1 MIWLEGQNMTWSIL
15 RSGKMG
21 CFLMTAQE
29 VSDTLLI
36 QFDFHLTSHQVG
48 LFGCLVM
55 TLWKELVVWVPE
67 YPVWRSTELNL
78 LAVWTPRHASGCLW
92 LPSPEMLEIPWDSN
106 LEHGN
111 DRILWFATFRYPLH
125 GSRFVSKWT
134 CIDVLFHSFSLGS
147 EASIPASFMFS
158 SALHQEDL
166 EWLKIPCDSAKLLAR
181 SRCTYCIIY
190 IYLCFMFF
198 INANSLLP
206 ILKIPLHW
214 PPFATGSMSGSQSPQ
229 ELQLFTRQLVSCS
242 PNEKKNIERHKFMD
256 WTDCYGSRDLKHE
269 GLRFI
274 YNI

>member
-1 MIWLEGQNMTWSIL
+1 MIGLEGQNMTWSIL

-36 QFDFHLTSHQVG
+36 HFDFHLTSHQVG

-158 SALHQEDL
+158 SGFA
-166 EWLKIPCDSAKLLAR
+166 
-181 SRCTYCIIY
+181 SRRPRGVE
-190 IYLCFMFF
+190 
-198 INANSLLP
+198 NNP
-206 ILKIPLHW
+206 W
-214 PPFATGSMSGSQSPQ
+214 
-229 ELQLFTRQLVSCS
+229 
-242 PNEKKNIERHKFMD
+242 
-256 WTDCYGSRDLKHE
+256 
-269 GLRFI
+269 
-274 YNI
+274 